1 MATTNNHPVI
11 LSGVRT
17 PFGKFGG
24 SLASVSAVELG
35 SIAIKEAIERAGINK
50 DDITH
55 TMMGCVVQAGMGQ
68 VPSRQAAF
76 KAGLGREVTSD
87 TINRVCASGMRSANL
102 ASDIIRLG
110 HHQVIVAGG
119 MESMSNA
126 PYYLM
131 GARWGLR
138 MGNGEV
144 VDGVV
149 YDGLTDPMMK
159 VHMGNHGN
167 TVAAEME
174 CSRDEQDGWA
184 YRSHQKAI
192 AAIDSGTLAQEIVP
206 VTIPDKKKGDVVV
219 DTDEAPRR
227 DTSMEALAKLKPV
240 FDKEGTVTAGNAPGL
255 NDGAGAMVV
264 ASADFARANGL
275 KPLARILA
283 YGEAAWDTPY
293 LAYTPAMAGQN
304 ALKKLGMTVDDLDLV
319 EINEAFASVALI
331 SMAKLG
337 ISEEKV
343 NVNGGA
349 IALGH
354 PIGASGAR
362 LMITLIHELQ
372 RRGGGIGMAAICS
385 GTAQGDAV
393 ILQVGE

>member
-1 MATTNNHPVI
+1 MASNNNPVI
-11 LSGVRT
+11 LAGART

-24 SLASVSAVELG
+24 SLAPLGAVELG
-35 SIAIKEAIERAGINK
+35 AHVMREAMGRA
-50 DDITH
+50 DIDKGDVTH
-55 TMMGCVVQAGMGQ
+55 NIMGCVLQGGLGMI
-68 VPSRQAAF
+68 PSRQAAF
-76 KAGLGREVTSD
+76 AAGLGREVTSD
-87 TINRVCASGMRSANL
+87 TVNRVCGSGMRAIELANDL
-102 ASDIIRLG
+102 IRLG
-110 HHQVIVAGG
+110 HHSLIVAGG

-126 PYYLM
+126 PFYSF

-138 MGNGEV
+138 MGHGELR
-144 VDGVV
+144 DAILH
-149 YDGLTDPMMK
+149 DGLTDPLMK
-159 VHMGNHGN
+159 VHMGTHGSQ
-167 TVAAEME
+167 VAAEEE
-174 CSRDEQDGWA
+174 CSREQQDAWA
-184 YRSHQKAI
+184 LRSHQRAL
-192 AAIDSGTLAQEIVP
+192 AAIDGGIFAQEIAA
-206 VTIPDKKKGDVVV
+206 VTIPGKKGDTVV
-219 DTDEAPRR
+219 DTDEMPRR

-240 FDKEGTVTAGNAPGL
+240 FDEKGTVTAGNAPGI
-255 NDGAGAMVV
+255 NDGAAAMVV
-264 ASADFARANGL
+264 ASSEYAKAHGL
-275 KPLARILA
+275 KPIARILG

-293 LAYTPAMAGQN
+293 LAYVPAMAGQN

-331 SMAKLG
+331 SIAKLG

-362 LMITLIHELQ
+362 ILLTLIYELQ

-393 ILQVGE
+393 IVQVGE